1 MAQTRLTKEQL
12 DNFYNEYTKMK
23 SKNYAGSPMDKLV
36 WKNQIEEILSEDATG
51 KNWSNTE
58 IRKANHQL
66 ARQNSWSRKQE
77 KALIENIVYSEEE
90 RMVNTR
96 NALRKEFGNVNLET
110 FIRKNQ
116 GVVFQ
121 FLQGYSGDW
130 NEYFNS

>member
-12 DNFYNEYTKMK
+12 DNFYREYERMK
-23 SKNYAGSPMDKLV
+23 SKNYAGVPMDKLV
-36 WKNQIEEILSEDATG
+36 WKNQIEEILNEDATG

-77 KALIENIVYSEEE
+77 KSLINSIVYSEDEKMKE
-90 RMVNTR
+90 TR

-116 GVVFQ
+116 GIVFQ
-121 FLQGYSGDW
+121 FLQDYSGDW

>member
-1 MAQTRLTKEQL
+1 
-12 DNFYNEYTKMK
+12 MK

-77 KALIENIVYSEEE
+77 KSLINNIVYGEDEKMKE
-90 RMVNTR
+90 TR

-116 GVVFQ
+116 GIVFQ

>member
-1 MAQTRLTKEQL
+1 MSQTRLTKEQL
-12 DNFYNEYTKMK
+12 DNFYSEYERMK

-77 KALIENIVYSEEE
+77 KSLINNIMYGEDE
-90 RMVNTR
+90 RMKNTR
-96 NALRKEFGNVNLET
+96 DALRKEFGNVNLET
-110 FIRKNQ
+110 FIKKNQ
-116 GVVFQ
+116 GAVFQ